1 MAFDVAAAKKAGYTD
16 TEIAQFL
23 ATAEGFDVQKAKQA
37 GYTDADIIGFLSDRA
52 KPKPARG
59 PVEEVGR
66 QVGLT
71 VRAGAQGLARLAG
84 IVTDPITAGLNAV
97 LPESMQMQPVRQA
110 VGNLLTSAGVPQP
123 ETSLERVV
131 GQAAE
136 TVAGAGGT
144 IGTARTLATALTG
157 TPQSVAGM
165 MAAQPVQ
172 QLTGAAGAGAGAQ
185 TAQEVGAGPVGQI
198 AASLAGGVAG
208 ARLAAPRGGAPVP
221 VPGVVREAEQI
232 GVPLMTTD
240 VRAPTTFTGKFV
252 QASGERIPG
261 IGTGPVRAAQEQARV
276 AAVRDF
282 ARQYGADDLAQ
293 ASDVVMRDLAN
304 KRGAMLTKYTG
315 LKGEVINRLAGAPV
329 PVPKATAAFDDE
341 IARLQAANLDQL
353 APAIKTLDD
362 FKTALQNQDLPNIE
376 LIRRQLGTQ
385 LADPSLASV
394 KDELQKASGRIYR
407 ELNADMGDFIRANG
421 EARDLIK
428 WRVANARLSEMIGET
443 KRTALKSALQRGEE
457 TPEVVRQLLFSQKPS
472 DVRALYA
479 NLTPTGRAA
488 ARTAI
493 VQEAFKKAGG
503 EDALIPTRFANEVKR
518 LGASTGVFF
527 TGDDAARI
535 EGLARVL
542 NATRRAGEAAAAPP
556 TGVQV
561 ALPVGAAVLADVMG
575 SGGAAILTGAT
586 IGAVSRIY
594 ESAPVR
600 DALLKLARTKPN
612 TPEEAALVKRTLA
625 AIQAS
630 ATTEPETP

>member
-1 MAFDVAAAKKAGYTD
+1 MATLQEMEAALVRADQAGD
-16 TEIAQFL
+16 TEAARAL
-23 ATAEGFDVQKAKQA
+23 AFAVQQA
-37 GYTDADIIGFLSDRA
+37 RA
-52 KPKPARG
+52 KPART
-59 PVEEVGR
+59 PTQELGR
-66 QVGLT
+66 QLGLT
-71 VRAGAQGLARLAG
+71 ARAGAQGLAGLAG
-84 IVTDPITAGLNAV
+84 VVTDPITAGLNAV

-110 VGNLLTSAGVPQP
+110 VGNLLTSAGIPQP
-123 ETSLERVV
+123 ENAMERVV

-144 IGTARTLATALTG
+144 IGAARTLATALKG
-157 TPQSVAGM
+157 VPQSVAGM
-165 MAAQPVQ
+165 MAAQPLQ
-172 QLTGAAGAGAGAQ
+172 QLAGAAGAGGASQ
-185 TAQEVGAGPVGQI
+185 TAQEMGAGPVGQVV
-198 AASLAGGVAG
+198 AGLAGGIAG
-208 ARLAAPRGGAPVP
+208 AGLAAPRGGAPVP

-240 VRAPTTFTGKFV
+240 VRPPTTFTGKFV

-261 IGTGPVRAAQEQARV
+261 IGTGPLRATQEQSRI

-282 ARQYGADDLAQ
+282 AQEYGADDLAQ

-304 KRGAMLTKYTG
+304 KRGSMLTKYTG
-315 LKGEVINRLAGAPV
+315 LKGEVINRMSGAAV
-329 PVPKATAAFDDE
+329 PVPKATAAFDSE
-341 IARLQAANLDQL
+341 IVRLRAANLEQL
-353 APAIKTLDD
+353 TPAIKTLGD

-376 LIRRQLGTQ
+376 LIRKQLGTQ
-385 LADPSLASV
+385 LADPSMASV
-394 KDELQKASGRIYR
+394 KDELQKASGVIYR
-407 ELNADMGDFIRANG
+407 ELNADMGDFIKATGNP
-421 EARDLIK
+421 RDYTK
-428 WRVANARLSEMIGET
+428 WRVANQRLSEMIGDT

-472 DVRALYA
+472 DVRALYS

-503 EDALIPTRFANEVKR
+503 EDALSPTRFANEVKR

-527 TGDDAARI
+527 TGDDSARI

-542 NATRRAGEAAAAPP
+542 NATRRAGEAAVAPP

-561 ALPVGAAVLADVMG
+561 ALPVGAAVLADMLG
-575 SGGAAILTGAT
+575 SGGAAIATGAT

-600 DALLKLARTKPN
+600 NALLKLARTKPN
-612 TPEEAALVKRTLA
+612 TPEEAALIKRALA
-625 AIQAS
+625 AIQSENAP
-630 ATTEPETP
+630 TNEQPEN